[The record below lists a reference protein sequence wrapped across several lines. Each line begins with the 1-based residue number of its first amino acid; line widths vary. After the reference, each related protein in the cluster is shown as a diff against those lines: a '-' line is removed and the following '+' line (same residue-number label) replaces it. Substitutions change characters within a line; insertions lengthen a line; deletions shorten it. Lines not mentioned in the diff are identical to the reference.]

1 MTEACVEDGCK
12 MEVDEE
18 TQSMRDK
25 FIRFEE
31 EVDKC
36 KRFDLMGEVP
46 DTGDIRLRDTTKEY
60 GEDNSCVDIPVDEIL
75 RVSPK
80 QILAVARQERSDVVC
95 RAYTRVVGYYSQ
107 VNNWNQG
114 KQAEL
119 LDRHN
124 GNYTSRGF
132 VNKNQEESSA
142 AVERMLDN
150 ATTTNVELAAM

>member
-1 MTEACVEDGCK
+1 MTEACVEDCK

-18 TQSMRDK
+18 TQGMRDK

-95 RAYTRVVGYYSQ
+95 KGYSRIVGYYSS
-107 VNNWNQG
+107 VSNWNSSKIG
-114 KQAEL
+114 EL
-119 LDRHN
+119 RDRQLGIYKTPEYVGGGTEATIGVVDRISD
-124 GNYTSRGF
+124 GN
-132 VNKNQEESSA
+132 
-142 AVERMLDN
+142 N
-150 ATTTNVELAAM
+150 AKVAFA